1 MTESYSASEAR
12 AHFSEILRK
21 VRTGESA
28 LVTYRGMTVAE
39 IRPSGEAL
47 SQEARIRRLEESGV
61 LVRATKSHHGMLR
74 PIADR
79 PGALQRFLDER
90 R

>member
-1 MTESYSASEAR
+1 MTESYSAAEAR
-12 AHFSEILRK
+12 ARFSEILRK
-21 VRTGESA
+21 VRAGESA
-28 LVTYRGMTVAE
+28 LVTYRGRTVAE

-47 SQEARIRRLEESGV
+47 SQEARIRMLEKAGV
-61 LVRATKSHHGMLR
+61 LAPAAKSHNGMLR